1 MWQQQETGSGMESD
15 SVRKKG
21 EGGQEDVSSL
31 KSKGGDCVSVGVCAC
46 QLFLLQ
52 RSIHCHAFNSQ
63 VAFSLKQIS
72 VSNTIIKSPFLSGK
86 HLQIHPF
93 QYLRGEKVHP
103 HSLLPS
109 PVTY

>member
-52 RSIHCHAFNSQ
+52 RSIHCHAFTSQ

-86 HLQIHPF
+86 H
-93 QYLRGEKVHP
+93 
-103 HSLLPS
+103 
-109 PVTY
+109 